1 MCVCAHVSMCVVALL
16 HVRRLGSVE
25 LQANEL
31 LHALPVLH
39 LGGAVGG
46 VLTCGTVAL
55 RLSHLL
61 VHLGQPQPVG
71 EGGEHNVGH
80 DDMGIGSTV
89 GKWFPT
95 WAPRNLKGSVSRVQ
109 GESSLLRYTQT
120 NQKKI

>member
-1 MCVCAHVSMCVVALL
+1 MCLLRMHVCVCVCVCAHVSMCVVALL
-16 HVRRLGSVE
+16 NVRRLGSVE

-71 EGGEHNVGH
+71 EGGG
-80 DDMGIGSTV
+80 GG
-89 GKWFPT
+89 G
-95 WAPRNLKGSVSRVQ
+95 AQCRSR
-109 GESSLLRYTQT
+109 
-120 NQKKI
+120 